1 MTTRA
6 RLAWSLAALVVV
18 LGGVHTWLFFGWAT
32 VRQASSGWPILTTGA
47 VLMAVLGSLIV
58 TRVPGHRIGWLFV
71 LGGISLALG
80 APLDAY
86 AVMLRADG
94 YVAPASLEHILAWQI
109 TLFDLAVPGTLLVLT
124 FLLFPDGSLP
134 TRRWRP
140 LLWAVVATLT
150 LFVLAVVANV
160 RPLHLYEEATAETM
174 APYAPVAYGVLVI
187 ALLLEVFVAAVSVF
201 LRLRRAE
208 GEERQQLL
216 WICSAA
222 FFVAV
227 GLAVAIAVEPL
238 GLGDV
243 IDDRLRTLPLHLA
256 VVAVPVAAGLAVLRY
271 RLYDLDVVL
280 NRAIVLTALT
290 AFVAAGY
297 VVVVVAIGWL
307 VGAQAQGR
315 FWPSLLATA
324 TVALAFQPVRRGV
337 LRFADRLVY
346 GPRAAPY
353 EALADF
359 SAGLDRAPS
368 PGQLTSRLAHAVGLA
383 VAARQVVVELELPDL
398 AEAGA
403 RWTRDRPGR
412 TSSGV
417 ETRVALRDR
426 NDHVGWVSVVTDSP
440 LTADRRRLV
449 EHLAH
454 QAAAALRNAHLEAE
468 LSARVAELSRQA
480 DELQQARRD
489 LLAARDGERARL
501 AIALDRRVVSH
512 LATLPTDLARLAV
525 LVEQAP
531 GETAQVLRR
540 HLEEVGRALE
550 ELRELTRRLAPGPAA
565 PVPR

>member
-1 MTTRA
+1 MSVRA
-6 RLAWSLAALVVV
+6 RLAWSLVGLVVV
-18 LGGVHTWLFFGWAT
+18 LAGVHTWMFFASAT
-32 VRQASSGWPILTTGA
+32 VRQTPTGWPVLTVGA
-47 VLMAVLGSLIV
+47 VLMAVLGALIV
-58 TRVPGHRIGWLFV
+58 TRIPGHVIGWLFV
-71 LGGISLALG
+71 LGGASLAVS

-86 AVMLRADG
+86 ATLLRVDG
-94 YVAPASLEHILAWQI
+94 YAAPASLELILAWQV
-109 TLFDLAVPGTLLVLT
+109 TLFDLAVPGTLLILT
-124 FLLFPDGSLP
+124 FLLFPDGRLP
-134 TRRWRP
+134 SRRWRP
-140 LLWAVVATLT
+140 LLWATFTTFA
-150 LFVLAVVANV
+150 LFVVIVVANM
-160 RPLHLYEEATAETM
+160 RAAHLYQETASAPMPAYATVV
-174 APYAPVAYGVLVI
+174 YRVLVLVS
-187 ALLLEVFVAAVSVF
+187 LLLLLVTAGSVFV
-201 LRLRRAE
+201 RLRRAE
-208 GEERQQLL
+208 GAERQQLL

-227 GLAVAIAVEPL
+227 GLAVAISVEPL

-243 IDDRLRTLPLHLA
+243 VDDRLRTLPLHLA

-271 RLYDLDVVL
+271 RLYDIDVVL
-280 NRAIVLTALT
+280 NRAIVLTVLT

-307 VGAQAQGR
+307 VGAQAEGR

-359 SAGLDRAPS
+359 SAGLARAPS
-368 PGQLTSRLAHAVGLA
+368 PRELTSRLAEGIGPAVGA
-383 VAARQVVVELELPDL
+383 EQVVVELDLPDL

-403 RWTRDRPGR
+403 RWTRDHHGR
-412 TSSGV
+412 ASSGV

-426 NDHVGWVSVVTDSP
+426 NDHVGWISVVTDGS
-440 LTADRRRLV
+440 LTADRRDLV

-468 LSARVAELSRQA
+468 LSTRVAELSRQA
-480 DELQQARRD
+480 EELQRARRD

-501 AIALDRRVVSH
+501 AVALDHRVVSH
-512 LATLPTDLARLAV
+512 LTALPADLARLAV
-525 LVEQAP
+525 LVVQAP
-531 GETAQVLRR
+531 DETAQVLGR

-550 ELRELTRRLAPGPAA
+550 ELRELTRGLAPGPTAA
-565 PVPR
+565 VTR

>member
-18 LGGVHTWLFFGWAT
+18 LAGVHTWLFFGWAT
-32 VRQASSGWPILTTGA
+32 VRQISTGWPVLTVGA
-47 VLMAVLGSLIV
+47 VLMAVLGALIV
-58 TRVPGHRIGWLFV
+58 TRIPGHVIGWLFV
-71 LGGISLALG
+71 LGGISLALS

-86 AVMLRADG
+86 ANLIRIDG
-94 YVAPASLEHILAWQI
+94 YTPPASLELFLAWQV
-109 TLFDLAVPGTLLVLT
+109 TLFDLAVPGTLLILT
-124 FLLFPDGSLP
+124 FLLFPDGRLP
-134 TRRWRP
+134 SRRWRP
-140 LLWAVVATLT
+140 LLWAALT
-150 LFVLAVVANV
+150 TFALFVLVVVGNV
-160 RPLHLYEEATAETM
+160 RPAHLYQETISDPM
-174 APYAPVAYGVLVI
+174 PAYAMVVYRVLVL
-187 ALLLEVFVAAVSVF
+187 ASLLLLLITAVSVF
-201 LRLRRAE
+201 VRLRRTE

-227 GLAVAIAVEPL
+227 GLAMAI

-243 IDDRLRTLPLHLA
+243 VDDRLRTLPLHLA

-271 RLYDLDVVL
+271 RLYDIDVVL
-280 NRAIVLTALT
+280 NRAIVLTVLT

-307 VGAQAQGR
+307 VGVQAQGR

-324 TVALAFQPVRRGV
+324 TIALAFQPVRRGV

-359 SAGLDRAPS
+359 SAGLDRAPT
-368 PGQLTSRLAHAVGLA
+368 PGELTSRLAHRVGLA
-383 VAARQVVVELELPDL
+383 VGARQVAVELELPDL
-398 AEAGA
+398 AEADA

-417 ETRVALRDR
+417 EARVALRDR

-440 LTADRRRLV
+440 LTTDRRRLV

-480 DELQQARRD
+480 AELQQARRD

-501 AIALDRRVVSH
+501 AVALDRRVVSH

-531 GETAQVLRR
+531 GETAQVLGR

-550 ELRELTRRLAPGPAA
+550 ELRELTRGLVPGPAA

>member
-6 RLAWSLAALVVV
+6 RLAWSLAALVVA
-18 LGGVHTWLFFGWAT
+18 LAGIHTWLFFGWAT
-32 VRQASSGWPILTTGA
+32 VRQISTGWPVLTVGA
-47 VLMAVLGSLIV
+47 VLMAVLGALIV
-58 TRVPGHRIGWLFV
+58 TRIPGHVIGWLFV
-71 LGGISLALG
+71 LGGISLAFS

-86 AVMLRADG
+86 ANLIRIDG
-94 YVAPASLEHILAWQI
+94 YTPPASLELFLAWQV
-109 TLFDLAVPGTLLVLT
+109 TLFDLAVPGTLLILT
-124 FLLFPDGSLP
+124 FLLFPDGRLP
-134 TRRWRP
+134 SRRWRP
-140 LLWAVVATLT
+140 ILWAALT
-150 LFVLAVVANV
+150 TFALFVLIVVGNV
-160 RPLHLYEEATAETM
+160 RPAHLYQETISDPM
-174 APYAPVAYGVLVI
+174 PAYAMVVYRVLVL
-187 ALLLEVFVAAVSVF
+187 ATLLLLLIAAVSVF
-201 LRLRRAE
+201 VRLRRAE

-243 IDDRLRTLPLHLA
+243 VDDRLRTLPLHLA
-256 VVAVPVAAGLAVLRY
+256 VVAVPIAAGLAVLRY
-271 RLYDLDVVL
+271 RLYDIDVVL

-368 PGQLTSRLAHAVGLA
+368 PGELTSRLAHAVGLA

-403 RWTRDRPGR
+403 SWTRDRPGR
-412 TSSGV
+412 TSLGV

-426 NDHVGWVSVVTDSP
+426 NDHVGWISVVTDSP

-449 EHLAH
+449 EHLSH

-468 LSARVAELSRQA
+468 LSARVAELSGQA
-480 DELQQARRD
+480 NELQQARRD

-525 LVEQAP
+525 LVEEAP

-565 PVPR
+565 PVSR

>member
-1 MTTRA
+1 
-6 RLAWSLAALVVV
+6 
-18 LGGVHTWLFFGWAT
+18 
-32 VRQASSGWPILTTGA
+32 
-47 VLMAVLGSLIV
+47 MA
-58 TRVPGHRIGWLFV
+58 
-71 LGGISLALG
+71 IS
-80 APLDAY
+80 
-86 AVMLRADG
+86 
-94 YVAPASLEHILAWQI
+94 
-109 TLFDLAVPGTLLVLT
+109 
-124 FLLFPDGSLP
+124 
-134 TRRWRP
+134 
-140 LLWAVVATLT
+140 
-150 LFVLAVVANV
+150 
-160 RPLHLYEEATAETM
+160 
-174 APYAPVAYGVLVI
+174 
-187 ALLLEVFVAAVSVF
+187 
-201 LRLRRAE
+201 
-208 GEERQQLL
+208 
-216 WICSAA
+216 
-222 FFVAV
+222 
-227 GLAVAIAVEPL
+227 
-238 GLGDV
+238 LGDV
-243 IDDRLRTLPLHLA
+243 VDDRLRTLPLHLA
-256 VVAVPVAAGLAVLRY
+256 VVAVPIAAGLAVLRY
-271 RLYDLDVVL
+271 RLYDIDVVL
-280 NRAIVLTALT
+280 NRAIVLTVLT

-324 TVALAFQPVRRGV
+324 TIALAFQPVRRRV

-368 PGQLTSRLAHAVGLA
+368 PGELTWRLAHGVGLA
-383 VAARQVVVELELPDL
+383 VGAGQVVVELELPDL

-403 RWTRDRPGR
+403 SWTRDRPGR

-426 NDHVGWVSVVTDSP
+426 NDHVGWISVVTDSP

-480 DELQQARRD
+480 EELQRARRD

-501 AIALDRRVVSH
+501 AMALDRRVVSH
-512 LATLPTDLARLAV
+512 LATLPADLARLSV

-531 GETAQVLRR
+531 GDTAQVLGR

-550 ELRELTRRLAPGPAA
+550 ELRELTRGLAPGPAA
-565 PVPR
+565 TVTR

>member
-1 MTTRA
+1 MTIRA
-6 RLAWSLAALVVV
+6 RLAWGLAALTVV
-18 LGGVHTWLFFGWAT
+18 LAGVHTWLFFGWAA
-32 VRQASSGWPILTTGA
+32 VRQASSGWPVLTTGA
-47 VLMAVLGSLIV
+47 VLMAGLGALIV

-71 LGGISLALG
+71 LGGISLAMG

-86 AVMLRADG
+86 AFMLRADG
-94 YVAPASLEHILAWQI
+94 YVAPASLERILAWQI

-150 LFVLAVVANV
+150 LFVLVVVANV

-174 APYAPVAYGVLVI
+174 APYAPVVYGVLVI
-187 ALLLEVFVAAVSVF
+187 AILLEVFIAAVSVF
-201 LRLRRAE
+201 VRLRRAE

-216 WICSAA
+216 WICSAS
-222 FFVAV
+222 FFVAL
-227 GLAVAIAVEPL
+227 GLAIAIGVEPL

-271 RLYDLDVVL
+271 RLYDIDVVL
-280 NRAIVLTALT
+280 NRAIVLTVLT

-297 VVVVVAIGWL
+297 VAVVVAIGWL

-368 PGQLTSRLAHAVGLA
+368 PGEVTSRLAEGIGPAVGA
-383 VAARQVVVELELPDL
+383 QQVLVELDLPDL

-403 RWTRDRPGR
+403 TWTRDRPGR
-412 TSSGV
+412 TSSRI
-417 ETRVALRDR
+417 EARVTLRDR
-426 NDHVGWVSVVTDSP
+426 NDHVGWISVVTDSP
-440 LTADRRRLV
+440 LTTDRRRLV

-468 LSARVAELSRQA
+468 LSAGVAELSRQGE
-480 DELQQARRD
+480 ELQQARRD

-512 LATLPTDLARLAV
+512 LVTLPTDLGRIAI
-525 LVEQAP
+525 LVEEAP
-531 GETAQVLRR
+531 GETAQVLGR

-550 ELRELTRRLAPGPAA
+550 ELRVLTRGLTPGTAE
-565 PVPR
+565 PVTR

>member
-1 MTTRA
+1 VTARA
-6 RLAWSLAALVVV
+6 RLAWGLAALVVV
-18 LGGVHTWLFFGWAT
+18 LAGVHTWLFFGWAT
-32 VRQASSGWPILTTGA
+32 VRQISTGWPVLTVGA
-47 VLMAVLGSLIV
+47 VLMAVLGALIV
-58 TRVPGHRIGWLFV
+58 TRIPGHVIGWLFV
-71 LGGISLALG
+71 LGGISLALS

-86 AVMLRADG
+86 ASLIRIDG
-94 YVAPASLEHILAWQI
+94 YTPPASLELFLAWQV
-109 TLFDLAVPGTLLVLT
+109 TLFDLAVPGTLLILT
-124 FLLFPDGSLP
+124 FLLFPDGRLP
-134 TRRWRP
+134 SRRWRP
-140 LLWAVVATLT
+140 LLWSTLT
-150 LFVLAVVANV
+150 TFALFVLVVVANV
-160 RPLHLYEEATAETM
+160 RPAHLYQETISDPM
-174 APYAPVAYGVLVI
+174 PEYAMVVYRVLVLTS
-187 ALLLEVFVAAVSVF
+187 LLLLLIAAVSVF
-201 LRLRRAE
+201 VRLRRAE

-227 GLAVAIAVEPL
+227 GLAMAIS
-238 GLGDV
+238 LGDV
-243 IDDRLRTLPLHLA
+243 VDDRLRTLPLHLA
-256 VVAVPVAAGLAVLRY
+256 VVAVPIAAGLAVLRY
-271 RLYDLDVVL
+271 RLYDIDVVL
-280 NRAIVLTALT
+280 NRAIVLTVLT

-324 TVALAFQPVRRGV
+324 TIALAFQPVRRRV

-368 PGQLTSRLAHAVGLA
+368 PGELTSRLAHGVGLA
-383 VAARQVVVELELPDL
+383 VGAGQVVVELELPDL

-403 RWTRDRPGR
+403 SWTRDRPGR

-426 NDHVGWVSVVTDSP
+426 NDHVGWISVVTDSP

-480 DELQQARRD
+480 EELQRARRD

-501 AIALDRRVVSH
+501 AMALDRRVVSH
-512 LATLPTDLARLAV
+512 LATLPADLARLSV

-531 GETAQVLRR
+531 GDTAQVLGR

-550 ELRELTRRLAPGPAA
+550 ELRELTRGLAPGPAA
-565 PVPR
+565 TVTR

>member
-1 MTTRA
+1 VTARA
-6 RLAWSLAALVVV
+6 RLAWGLAALVVV
-18 LGGVHTWLFFGWAT
+18 LAGVHTWLFFGWAT
-32 VRQASSGWPILTTGA
+32 VRQISTGWPVLTVGA
-47 VLMAVLGSLIV
+47 VLMAVLGALIV
-58 TRVPGHRIGWLFV
+58 TRIPGHVIGWLFV
-71 LGGISLALG
+71 LGGISLALS

-86 AVMLRADG
+86 ASLIRIDG
-94 YVAPASLEHILAWQI
+94 YTPPASLELFLAWQV
-109 TLFDLAVPGTLLVLT
+109 TLFDLAVPGTLLILT
-124 FLLFPDGSLP
+124 FLLFPDGRLP
-134 TRRWRP
+134 SRHWRP
-140 LLWAVVATLT
+140 LLWAALTTFT
-150 LFVLAVVANV
+150 LFVLVVVGNV
-160 RPLHLYEEATAETM
+160 RPAHLYQETISDPM
-174 APYAPVAYGVLVI
+174 PEYAMVVYRVLVLTS
-187 ALLLEVFVAAVSVF
+187 LLLLLIAAVSVF
-201 LRLRRAE
+201 VRLRRAE

-227 GLAVAIAVEPL
+227 GLAMAIS
-238 GLGDV
+238 LGDV
-243 IDDRLRTLPLHLA
+243 VDDRLRTLPLHLA
-256 VVAVPVAAGLAVLRY
+256 VVAVPIAAGLAVLRY
-271 RLYDLDVVL
+271 RLYDIDVVL
-280 NRAIVLTALT
+280 NRAIVLTVLT

-324 TVALAFQPVRRGV
+324 TIALAFQPVRRRV

-368 PGQLTSRLAHAVGLA
+368 PGELTWRLAHGVGLA
-383 VAARQVVVELELPDL
+383 VGAGQVVVELELPDL

-403 RWTRDRPGR
+403 SWTRDRPGR

-426 NDHVGWVSVVTDSP
+426 NDHVGWISVVTDSP

-480 DELQQARRD
+480 EELQRARRD

-501 AIALDRRVVSH
+501 AMALDRRVVSH
-512 LATLPTDLARLAV
+512 LATLPADLARLSV

-531 GETAQVLRR
+531 GDTAQVLGR

-550 ELRELTRRLAPGPAA
+550 ELRELTRGLAPGPAA
-565 PVPR
+565 TVTR